1 MITRTVTVKSAEF
14 TDTADKKKQYLAAV
28 LVNEDGK
35 QNKQAIFDPK
45 LQKVIQDAL
54 KSKATLS
61 VKLEKEGNF
70 WNLKEAEP
78 LGESVQVATSPQ
90 KPSYGKSHE
99 EQESIMRQSAR
110 RDAVEIYKH
119 CVEAGVPFDRTQFE
133 EYFGIMLRVGDP
145 IVSEAVKLG
154 GRTKDK

>member
-1 MITRTVTVKSAEF
+1 MKVLNIEELYKADGKPYWAVTVPKKDGTAAQSPLLEWIRPTYNIGDELPF
-14 TDTADKKKQYLAAV
+14 DVELMKPSGSQWYYKRRDTPTQGSSQV
-28 LVNEDGK
+28 SRG
-35 QNKQAIFDPK
+35 IPPK
-45 LQKVIQDAL
+45 
-54 KSKATLS
+54 T
-61 VKLEKEGNF
+61 G
-70 WNLKEAEP
+70 
-78 LGESVQVATSPQ
+78 

-119 CVEAGVPFDRTQFE
+119 CVEAGVPFDRNQFE